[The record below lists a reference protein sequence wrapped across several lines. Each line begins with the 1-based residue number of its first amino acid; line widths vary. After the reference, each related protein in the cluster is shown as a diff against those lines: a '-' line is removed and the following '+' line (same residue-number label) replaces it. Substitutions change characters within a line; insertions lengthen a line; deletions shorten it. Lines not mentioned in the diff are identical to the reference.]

1 MTKDATCQ
9 ADIETVFQDLSDN
22 ENRLLITAVN
32 NHIKSLEKQLDKK
45 QVNIKTL
52 LKNLQNFFYNNI
64 FALATINLIKFFVK
78 ISALLREKKKRL
90 ARLTNQFRYMTT
102 TATILVLRIKK
113 QLENQKKINPKLLIT
128 LLMISKVKK

>member
-22 ENRLLITAVN
+22 ENRLLITALN

-45 QVNIKTL
+45 QVNIETL

-78 ISALLREKKKRL
+78 ISALL
-90 ARLTNQFRYMTT
+90 RYMTT